1 MILIRKRPPPQ
12 ALTTYRLTPDSTGE
26 QPRAARYNDD
36 DPHFTTVVKPAM
48 REALVREQRGLC
60 CYCND
65 RIEATDTG
73 MKIEHRVPQHGPWRD
88 PSRDLDW
95 TNLLGACCGA
105 IDNPRGRGAKVLH
118 CDSSKAERPVAL
130 DPTEASHTAAIEYEN
145 GGRIHATRPEFDR
158 DLDEVLNLND
168 ETLVERRDKALTVL
182 MHELRKRY
190 GVGSWK
196 ASQFQKLLDQ
206 HRDPPGGSLRPFAG
220 YLCWW
225 LERAVR
231 KSR

>member
-1 MILIRKRPPPQ
+1 MILIRKGQPPQ
-12 ALTTYRLTPDSTGE
+12 ALTTYRLTPDTTGE

-36 DPHFTTVVKPAM
+36 DAHFTSVVKPTM

-65 RIEATDTG
+65 AIDATNAG

-88 PSRDLDW
+88 ASRDLQW

-118 CDSSKAERPVAL
+118 CDSSKADHPIAL
-130 DPTEASHTAAIEYEN
+130 DPTEASHLK
-145 GGRIHATRPEFDR
+145 R
-158 DLDEVLNLND
+158 
-168 ETLVERRDKALTVL
+168 TLRE
-182 MHELRKRY
+182 RY
-190 GVGSWK
+190 GVSSLR

-206 HRDPPGGSLRPFAG
+206 YRDPPGGSLRPFAG

-231 KSR
+231 KAR